1 MMNDHLTSNSKCGK
15 FSFQWL
21 GLQFAHF
28 LVFNVPLLPK
38 LLIKAGCCSLS
49 KFRNG
54 HLNYTIG
61 GIQTIHAYTHKYI
74 LCSITALSFLYSKT
88 FLPSC
93 KHNFTI
99 QIAKKIAKN
108 FQRMLMPKRHLKTL
122 KVKNFFCKK
131 FPTKLMVFKSF
142 SDTYKL

>member
-1 MMNDHLTSNSKCGK
+1 MMIQHQTANVIYFLFNG
-15 FSFQWL
+15 L
-21 GLQFAHF
+21 GLRFAHF

-74 LCSITALSFLYSKT
+74 LCITALSFLYSKT

-122 KVKNFFCKK
+122 KFLLQKVSNETNGFQ
-131 FPTKLMVFKSF
+131 KL
-142 SDTYKL
+142 